1 MMKPIYEIRHLRK
14 MYKRD
19 MKVANDDISFDVFP
33 GEILSVLGPNGA
45 GKSTLVKQMVA
56 QSKPTSGTIMLFDR
70 DVTRHSREVAQRVGY
85 YAQESWAMANLT
97 VKEALSFTARFRGFN
112 RLNAE
117 HLTNEWLDRLELH
130 ALAGKMMK
138 RISGGQR
145 RLAGLAS
152 IMIGDPS
159 VLILDEPTN
168 ELDPVK
174 RKIVWDLVR
183 EKNRKLGTTILLVTH
198 NVLEAEQVVDRVAIV
213 NHGKL
218 QVIDSIANLKKQ
230 LDPRLRVE
238 ITIQTGMRSE
248 AEVILRDW
256 GHVEI
261 ISENR
266 LRMLVES
273 NEIHAVVSHITEHI
287 NELYC
292 TEYKIVPPSL
302 EDVYLNLGGQSDE
315 CQS

>member
-1 MMKPIYEIRHLRK
+1 MKPVYEIRHLRK
-14 MYKRD
+14 LYKRD
-19 MKVANDDISFDVFP
+19 NKVANDNISFDVIP

-56 QSKPTSGTIMLFDR
+56 QSKPTSGTIKLFDR
-70 DVTRHSREVAQRVGY
+70 DVTRHSREVAQQVGY

-97 VKEALSFTARFRGFN
+97 VKEALSFTARFRGIN
-112 RLNAE
+112 RFQAE
-117 HLTNEWLDRLELH
+117 NLTNEWLERLELH
-130 ALAGKMMK
+130 ALAGKLMK

-152 IMIGDPS
+152 IMIGDPQ

-230 LDPRLRVE
+230 LDQRLRVE
-238 ITIQTGMRSE
+238 ITIETGKREE
-248 AEVILRDW
+248 AASVLHEW
-256 GHVEI
+256 GTVEI

-266 LRMLVES
+266 LRMLVEPD
-273 NEIHAVVSHITEHI
+273 EIQGVVANITQNLKEI
-287 NELYC
+287 FC
-292 TEYKIVPPSL
+292 TEYKIIPPSL